1 MCSLFCE
8 LSLKICFIV
17 FVGDVSAEQQRTQDF
32 LEFLSENSD
41 TDDAD
46 SVHSEPEAE
55 TILMSCYHGIQSNGT
70 VHQKSI
76 EICGPSGRT

>member
-1 MCSLFCE
+1 MCGLFPE
-8 LSLKICFIV
+8 LSLRMCFFV
-17 FVGDVSAEQQRTQDF
+17 FVGDVSAEQQRTQGF

-70 VHQKSI
+70 VHRKSI
-76 EICGPSGRT
+76 ERCGPSGRT